1 MQLKYSRRISQK
13 NHETDTIDI
22 RFWEAVQETIPS
34 TIETEQELVDYC
46 KKLGRKMKVAVA
58 VLMDE
63 TVPKPRSQ
71 EDEQTRTGRDRSR

>member
-1 MQLKYSRRISQK
+1 MQLKYARRISHK
-13 NHETDTIDI
+13 DPETDTLDI
-22 RFWEAVQETIPS
+22 RFWEATQLEIPS

-63 TVPKPRSQ
+63 TVPKPRS
-71 EDEQTRTGRDRSR
+71 EDEPSRRDRTRRD